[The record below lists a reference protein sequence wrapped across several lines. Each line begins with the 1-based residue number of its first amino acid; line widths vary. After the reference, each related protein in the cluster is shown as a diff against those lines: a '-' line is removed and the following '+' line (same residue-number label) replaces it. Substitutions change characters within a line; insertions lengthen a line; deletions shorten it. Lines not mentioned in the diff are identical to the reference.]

1 MELTVMH
8 ANVHTLAGLGTM
20 GMHGISSKEDSVKDG
35 EFGTNSLP
43 NSVGSPPVTVLIGK
57 LVGM

>member
-1 MELTVMH
+1 MH